1 MKRSGMIIWCI
12 FILIFI
18 NVFTACT
25 PPTPKSEDK
34 ERKTFSQMTTDEI
47 EEAAEAAYIAHVR
60 KECSKQYGKNPYFDG
75 YDIDDLGYRITDIS
89 IERAEKKVSIKG
101 YMSFSNDY
109 DEKKSYKFDCKV
121 VFEEDGSC
129 SVPYGGLDFVY

>member
-34 ERKTFSQMTTDEI
+34 ERKTFSQMSSDEI
-47 EEAAEAAYIAHVR
+47 EEAAEGAFVAHVR
-60 KECSKQYGKNPYFDG
+60 KSCNRQDGYFNG
-75 YDIDDLGYRITDIS
+75 YDINDIRYSITNTS
-89 IERAEKKVSIKG
+89 IKSSEKKAIIKG
-101 YMSFSNDY
+101 FISFYNDY
-109 DEKKSYKFDCKV
+109 NEMEKRYKFECDV
-121 VFEEDGSC
+121 VFEEDGSY